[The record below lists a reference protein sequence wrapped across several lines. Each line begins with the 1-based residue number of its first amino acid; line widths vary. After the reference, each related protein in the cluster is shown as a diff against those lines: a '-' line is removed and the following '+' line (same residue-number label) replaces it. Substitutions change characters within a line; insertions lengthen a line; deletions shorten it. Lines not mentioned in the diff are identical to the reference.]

1 MSPAEKPSAK
11 PAVAEHRRRLL
22 AYGTAAVATAALA
35 GCVASGSRSGSG
47 RQAPGGGAGP
57 TSVDLAGKTLRVYHG
72 GDALT
77 RDFRQDRANIE
88 LDSDDRIVSV
98 WIG

>member
-1 MSPAEKPSAK
+1 MKPNTM
-11 PAVAEHRRRLL
+11 PLAVENRRRFLGHGV
-22 AYGTAAVATAALA
+22 AVVATAGLA
-35 GCVASGSRSGSG
+35 ACVAGGSRPGNG
-47 RQAPGGGAGP
+47 GQASDDNAGP
-57 TSVDLAGKTLRVYHG
+57 TSADLAGKTLRVYHT

-88 LDSDDRIVSV
+88 LDADDRIVSV